1 MNARPQRRPGRG
13 RLRAVA
19 AGVLTTALLL
29 AGCSDNGAE
38 GAAGGREV
46 LNLGMPVPALTY
58 DPAKAVTDSLW
69 ITELAYDPLIYRAS
83 NGQLEPRLAASWS
96 YVGSDNTVFEMK
108 LRPGVKFS
116 DGTPLT
122 ADVVKRN
129 FEHYADASSA
139 KSKIAMFEELEVVD
153 DLTIRIH
160 LSEPHPAMA
169 ELFTQAKFV
178 GDLASGP
185 ALDDPDQ
192 MTTRSFGAGPY
203 MIDPDATV
211 AKATYTFVPNPHYWN
226 PDGVRYEKV
235 VVKVIDNANTALN
248 ALKTGQIDAIQ
259 GDFTTAQAAEAAGLQ
274 VAYTPRQ
281 WFGVIIGDADGTLVP
296 ALKDPRVRQA
306 MNYAIDRKKISDGL
320 LGKYGAPTEQIVMPG
335 QSGHSDDAYYPYDP
349 ARAKAL
355 LAEAGF
361 PNGFT
366 LPVTTSTKRGL
377 GLIVQAMAD
386 DWKAVGIKVE
396 LTTEANDGTYSEAQ
410 TAAELPVFGVSFG
423 SDGELHN
430 MGSTLYQNSST
441 FNPFKIK
448 DAQIDALRTKAAAIV
463 DQDERETVYRQL
475 VRRLVETGRFV
486 PVVAG
491 QIFYYANDKVA
502 GLQVTPTSQQANP
515 VDFKPA
521 D

>member
-1 MNARPQRRPGRG
+1 MNARPHRRPGGG
-13 RLRAVA
+13 RLRAIA
-19 AGVLTTALLL
+19 AGLLATSL
-29 AGCSDNGAE
+29 LVAGCSDSGTEAGA
-38 GAAGGREV
+38 GSAAV
-46 LNLGMPVPALTY
+46 LNLGMPVPAVTY

-83 NGQLEPRLAASWS
+83 NGELEPRLAESWS
-96 YVGSDNTVFEMK
+96 YIGSDNALFEMK
-108 LRPGVKFS
+108 LRSGVKFS
-116 DGTPLT
+116 DGSPLT

-139 KSKIAMFEELEVVD
+139 KSKIAMFEKLEVVD

-160 LSEPHPAMA
+160 LSEPHPAMP

-185 ALDDPDQ
+185 ALDDPDL
-192 MTTRSFGAGPY
+192 MTANSFGAGPY
-203 MIDPDATV
+203 MIDAKATV

-226 PDGVRYEKV
+226 PDGVHYDKV

-248 ALKTGQIDAIQ
+248 ALKTGQIDAVQ

-281 WFGVIIGDADGTLVP
+281 WFGVIVGDADGTLVP
-296 ALKDPRVRQA
+296 ALRDPRVRQA

-320 LGKYGAPTEQIVMPG
+320 LGKYGQPTEQIVMPG
-335 QSGHSDDAYYPYDP
+335 QSGYSEDAFYTYDP
-349 ARAKAL
+349 TRAKAL

-377 GLIVQAMAD
+377 GLIVQAMAE

-448 DAQIDALRTKAAAIV
+448 DPQIDTLRTDAAVTA
-463 DQDERETVYRQL
+463 DQANREVVYRQL

-502 GLQVTPTSQQANP
+502 GLEVTPTSQQA
-515 VDFKPA
+515 DPA
-521 D
+521 DFRPAG

>member
-1 MNARPQRRPGRG
+1 MNARPLGRPRRG

-19 AGVLTTALLL
+19 AGVLATSLLL
-29 AGCSDNGAE
+29 AGCSDDGS
-38 GAAGGREV
+38 AGEAGRSEV
-46 LNLGMPVPALTY
+46 LNLGMPVPAVTY

-83 NGQLEPRLAASWS
+83 NGELEPRLAESWS
-96 YVGSDNTVFEMK
+96 YIGSDNTLFEMN
-108 LRPGVKFS
+108 LRAGVKFS

-139 KSKIAMFEELEVVD
+139 KSKIAMFEQLEVVD
-153 DLTIRIH
+153 DLTIRVH
-160 LSEPHPAMA
+160 LAEPHPAMP

-192 MTTRSFGAGPY
+192 MTTNTFGAGPY
-203 MIDPDATV
+203 MIDAKATI

-226 PDGVRYEKV
+226 PDGVHYEKV

-248 ALKTGQIDAIQ
+248 ALKTGQIDAVQ

-274 VAYTPRQ
+274 VAHTPRQ
-281 WFGVIIGDADGTLVP
+281 WFGVIVGDADGTLVP
-296 ALKDPRVRQA
+296 ALKDQRVRQA
-306 MNYAIDRKKISDGL
+306 LNYAIDRKKISDGL
-320 LGKYGAPTEQIVMPG
+320 LGKFGAPTEQIVMPG
-335 QSGHSDDAYYPYDP
+335 QSGFNEGTFYTYDP
-349 ARAKAL
+349 AKAKSL
-355 LAEAGF
+355 LAEAGY
-361 PNGFT
+361 PDGFA

-377 GLIVQAMAD
+377 GLIVQAMAE

-448 DAQIDALRTKAAAIV
+448 DPGVDALRTQAAAIAEE
-463 DQDERETVYRQL
+463 DEREAVYQQL

-502 GLQVTPTSQQANP
+502 GLEVTPTSQQA
-515 VDFKPA
+515 DPA
-521 D
+521 DFRPAG